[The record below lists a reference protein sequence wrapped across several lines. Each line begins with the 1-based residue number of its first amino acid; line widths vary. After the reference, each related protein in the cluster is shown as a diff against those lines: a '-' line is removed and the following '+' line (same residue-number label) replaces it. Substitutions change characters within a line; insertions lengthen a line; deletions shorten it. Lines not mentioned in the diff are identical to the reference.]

1 MIEQAYD
8 AYQTRPEQNTAIP
21 DPRQAQVNLGSQ
33 TFQPKPPPKRTERTV
48 TEQMNFNEELLSVL
62 HKELQELFG
71 ILQPV
76 MFPAPEES
84 RTEKELSELNSHIVE
99 RLIKE
104 SDKIQHMIDNIRQ
117 AQRDLQL

>member
-21 DPRQAQVNLGSQ
+21 DPRQAQVNLGPQ
-33 TFQPKPPPKRTERTV
+33 TYQPKPPPKRTV

-84 RTEKELSELNSHIVE
+84 RTEKDLSEINSHIVD

-104 SDKIQHMIDNIRQ
+104 SLKIQHMIANVKQ